1 VLEEKAIVNAE
12 EAVRGIRSGMSDE
25 ALMEKYE
32 ISQKGLQSL
41 FRKLVA
47 AGAIEQSVLDSRYG
61 SLHRPSW
68 VLSVRNPPRPS
79 KVETEDV
86 ESTEPVSEDRSIWEA
101 YKHYITAVCGALLGG
116 VSVFLGMTF
125 FGESSPLKSG
135 QSAAVLS
142 PAATAG
148 SADLGQPEQVIGMLE
163 AIASERSE
171 KGRLETLGKAS
182 DYDDCLN
189 NCAKNFRMVEHSDKA
204 LLGNCRRECMAQ
216 YAERVKA
223 IRKRFYTDPGSD

>member
-47 AGAIEQSVLDSRYG
+47 AGAIEQSVLDGRRG

-68 VLSVRNPPRPS
+68 IISVRNPPRPV

-86 ESTEPVSEDRSIWEA
+86 EFTEPVSEDRSIWEA
-101 YKHYITAVCGALLGG
+101 YKHYVTAVCGALVGG

-125 FGESSPLKSG
+125 FGESGPVKSS
-135 QSAAVLS
+135 QSAAVVS
-142 PAATAG
+142 PAVTAG
-148 SADLGQPEQVIGMLE
+148 SADLGQPEQLISILE
-163 AIASERSE
+163 AIATERSE
-171 KGRLETLGKAS
+171 KGRLETPGKAS

-189 NCAKNFRMVEHSDKA
+189 NCAENFRMVEQSDKA
-204 LLGNCRRECMAQ
+204 LLSNCRRECMAQ

-223 IRKRFYTDPGSD
+223 IRKRFYTNPGND